1 MRDKDD
7 NFGLIEITA
16 SLLKNKNLAAM
27 FILSGAIIALLFTF
41 SIQPT
46 KSVRFSITYG
56 PTLVDDDMMIKTKY
70 IGELLTKSKLKNSTL
85 PHLRNTR
92 GEFIYKDVFIDKD
105 LIRKNVKNSLN
116 HDLKKILAGAKRN
129 PVLNN
134 SSPSRI
140 FSSTKLLL
148 LSQVIDDDYIELVD
162 KSIAISFSD
171 IKNVYPRPFFHSIV
185 GGILGFLFF
194 FLFIGLSFIY
204 REAKKIN

>member
-16 SLLKNKNLAAM
+16 SLLKNKKLAVK
-27 FILSGAIIALLFTF
+27 FILAGAIIALVYTF
-41 SIQPT
+41 SIEPQ

-70 IGELLTKSKLKNSTL
+70 IGELLTRSKLKNKTL

-92 GEFIYKDVFIDKD
+92 GQFIYKDVAIDTE
-105 LIRKNVKNSLN
+105 LIRKNVKNSLII
-116 HDLKKILAGAKRN
+116 DLKKILAGAKRN
-129 PVLNN
+129 PVLNY
-134 SSPSRI
+134 SSPPRN

-148 LSQVIDDDYIELVD
+148 LAQVIDEDYIEMVD
-162 KSIAISFSD
+162 KNLTITFST
-171 IKNVYPRPFFHSIV
+171 IKNVFPRPFFHSIV

-194 FLFIGLSFIY
+194 FIFIGLSFIY